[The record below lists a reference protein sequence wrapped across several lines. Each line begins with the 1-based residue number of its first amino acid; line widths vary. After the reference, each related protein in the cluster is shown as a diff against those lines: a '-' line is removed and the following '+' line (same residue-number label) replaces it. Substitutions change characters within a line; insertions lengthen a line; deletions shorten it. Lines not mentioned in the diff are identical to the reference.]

1 MDAYIEVRLLPDPEF
16 PLSFLFGALY
26 GKFHRALVML
36 ASDDIGVSF
45 PDYSLS
51 PRTLGNR
58 LRLHG
63 TETALSRLMA
73 LDWLSGMADHVQCS
87 EVLPVPEAVHH
98 RTVAR
103 RQFKTSSE
111 RLRRRRM
118 KRKGETH
125 AQAAHAIPDSAK
137 QTPHLPF
144 VHIRSNSTGQS
155 FALFIELGEMTDQPV
170 PGRFNSYGLSRQA
183 TVPWF

>member
-1 MDAYIEVRLLPDPEF
+1 MDYYLEIRLLPDPEF

-26 GKFHRALVML
+26 GKLHRALVTL
-36 ASDDIGVSF
+36 ESDDIGVSF

-51 PRTLGNR
+51 PRALGNR

-73 LDWLSGMADHVQCS
+73 QDWLRGMADHVRCS
-87 EVLPVPEAVHH
+87 EILPVPDAVHY

-125 AQAAHAIPDSAK
+125 EQAVRAIPDSAE
-137 QTPHLPF
+137 QTPNLPF
-144 VHIRSNSTGQS
+144 VHMRSQSTDQH
-155 FALFIELGEMTDQPV
+155 FVLFIEQGELRDQPKA
-170 PGRFNSYGLSRQA
+170 GQFNTYGLSRQA